1 MHHWKRLSKT
11 GSVASVIS
19 LSPSWM
25 LQLYLMIYSGSVD
38 LSLSDHVHV
47 DHRLDVIL
55 IIVMSFKMI
64 YNVDSLL

>member
-47 DHRLDVIL
+47 GHRLDVIL
-55 IIVMSFKMI
+55 IIVMALKMI